1 MDVSVIKCKCHKPS
15 SLKKLKKTLD
25 REFEYVDNEFSLVGF
40 KNVMKRWLKIERS
53 KLKIRFMVGKKDCYV
68 NIEPLLS
75 LGKVKRALV
84 KT

>member
-1 MDVSVIKCKCHKPS
+1 MDVNVIKCKCHKPS

-53 KLKIRFMVGKKDCYV
+53 KLKIRFMAGKKDCHV

-75 LGKVKRALV
+75 LGKVKRTLV